1 MLAPIMPERAQEM
14 WRQLGLAGNLDR
26 SWDELVWGGLNPGT
40 VTAPADALFPRID
53 VPVEAQAPSG

>member
-1 MLAPIMPERAQEM
+1 M

-26 SWDELVWGGLNPGT
+26 SWDELVWGGLEPGT